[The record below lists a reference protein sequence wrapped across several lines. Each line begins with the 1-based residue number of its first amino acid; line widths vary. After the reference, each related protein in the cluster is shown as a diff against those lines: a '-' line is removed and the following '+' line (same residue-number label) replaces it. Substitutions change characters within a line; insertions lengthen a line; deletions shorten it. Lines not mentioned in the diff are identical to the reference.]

1 MNAATGL
8 CRGAKTLAIMP
19 TFTCTAAC
27 THCGTLSSPQER
39 TQLALADIL
48 GAIDEARRLGFAV
61 VVFTG
66 GEATLR
72 WKDLLTALTRARD
85 HGLPTRLVTNAHW
98 ALDVEEADRK
108 LRILIAA
115 GLSEINYSTG
125 DEHVRYV
132 PLERVVHATVAA
144 ARLSLRTHIMIE
156 STASRR
162 VSRDDVLGHPLMASL
177 SKEERA
183 RVTALDSP
191 WMPLDAE
198 QVERYGEGMTVNR
211 GNVALRKGCDSVLQ
225 TYVVQADG
233 RVGACCGL
241 GLRLIPELNV
251 TRTREQGF
259 LEKAIVDSE
268 NDFLKVWLHYK
279 GPEKILAW
287 AAQHDPAI
295 VWEDMYAHHCQAC
308 RRIYAD
314 PRVRAVIAE
323 HYREIVAEVLQS
335 AWIDEWFGPR
345 RIRESGLRSRAQVAN
360 VPK

>member
-1 MNAATGL
+1 
-8 CRGAKTLAIMP
+8 
-19 TFTCTAAC
+19 
-27 THCGTLSSPQER
+27 
-39 TQLALADIL
+39 
-48 GAIDEARRLGFAV
+48 
-61 VVFTG
+61 
-66 GEATLR
+66 
-72 WKDLLTALTRARD
+72 
-85 HGLPTRLVTNAHW
+85 
-98 ALDVEEADRK
+98 
-108 LRILIAA
+108 
-115 GLSEINYSTG
+115 
-125 DEHVRYV
+125 
-132 PLERVVHATVAA
+132 
-144 ARLSLRTHIMIE
+144 
-156 STASRR
+156 
-162 VSRDDVLGHPLMASL
+162 
-177 SKEERA
+177 
-183 RVTALDSP
+183 
-191 WMPLDAE
+191 MPLDAG

-251 TRTREQGF
+251 TTTREPGF

-308 RRIYAD
+308 RRVYDD

-345 RIRESGLRSRAQVAN
+345 RMRIFDARSKAPAAN
-360 VPK
+360 VQEGVNG